1 MQKLHPFSG
10 SIQQYAERDSESESY
25 RPGSCPLCQA
35 RQELK
40 PHGFYSRTIVDLDF
54 ESVLRIRRF
63 LCRFCRRTVS
73 LLPDGVLP
81 YLRYSVGIIGRF
93 VKARLKDGQTL
104 KEAAVAAGQVGMP
117 YQRGQQWLRRFQWQA
132 ESISAALAG
141 LVSPMAAADFTT
153 KAVDMLERAGWIR
166 AHRFLFERLRVHLLG
181 WPECLAPAGI
191 AVKAGTAPSGA
202 GALPHNTCI
211 DSESPPA

>member
-1 MQKLHPFSG
+1 MQNLHPFSG
-10 SIQQYAERDSESESY
+10 SIQQYAERDLGSDPY
-25 RPGSCPLCQA
+25 RPESCPLCQA
-35 RQELK
+35 KQKLT
-40 PHGFYSRTIVDLDF
+40 PHGFYNRTIVDLDF

-63 LCRFCRRTVS
+63 LCRLCRRTIS

-81 YLRYSVGIIGRF
+81 YVRYSVKVIGRF
-93 VKARLKDGQTL
+93 MKARLKDGQTL
-104 KEAAVAAGQVGMP
+104 KESAVAAGQVGMP
-117 YQRGQQWLRRFQWQA
+117 YQRGQQWLRRFQRQA

-141 LVSPMAAADFTT
+141 LVSPMAGADFTT

-166 AHRFLFERLRVHLLG
+166 AHRFLFEQLRVHLLG

-191 AVKAGTAPSGA
+191 AVKAWTAPSGA

-211 DSESPPA
+211 DSESAPA